1 MYLAYLSLYAILFI
15 FFQIIFPLF
24 VSYRKTGIKAGTVG
38 YFPIAI
44 IVMSVLLFFFKEPIS
59 FKVIFFIII
68 LGLEI
73 IYYFLIL
80 VPLTRV
86 LDRLL
91 TSVYNKL
98 KDRDLFK

>member
-1 MYLAYLSLYAILFI
+1 M
-15 FFQIIFPLF
+15 FPLF
-24 VSYRKTGIKAGTVG
+24 VSYGKTGVKAGTFG

-44 IVMSVLLFFFKEPIS
+44 IVMSALLFFSKEPIS
-59 FKVIFFIII
+59 FKVTFFLII

-80 VPLTRV
+80 VPLTRL

-98 KDRDLFK
+98 KDRNLFK